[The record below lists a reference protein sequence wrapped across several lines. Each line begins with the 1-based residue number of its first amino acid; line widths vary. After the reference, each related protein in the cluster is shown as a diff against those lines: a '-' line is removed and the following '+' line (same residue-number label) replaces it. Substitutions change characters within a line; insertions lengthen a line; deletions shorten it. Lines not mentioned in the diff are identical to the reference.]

1 MALGFT
7 QYPSDIN
14 LPRAC
19 TIVGLFTG
27 AGAAD
32 PTKDYGRQLTCT
44 RQGVGVYR
52 FTLSN
57 KPSEVP
63 IVIAQTQGTAALMT
77 TLAAWN
83 VSGGYIDITTQTDA
97 GTDTELSTA
106 EKLSVVIIATDASSL

>member
-7 QYPSDIN
+7 QFPADIN

-19 TIVGLFTG
+19 IIVGLFTG
-27 AGAAD
+27 AGASD
-32 PTKDYGRQLTCT
+32 PTKVYGRQLTCT

-57 KPSEVP
+57 KPSQVP
-63 IVIAQTQGTAALMT
+63 VVIAQPQGTAALMT
-77 TLAAWN
+77 TLGAWN
-83 VSGGYIDITTQTDA
+83 VAGGYIDVTTQTDA

-106 EKLSVVIIATDASSL
+106 EKLSIIIIATDASSV